1 MNVFVFCEFSDTVSA
16 AFRDRGH
23 SVLSCDLLPSE
34 NPEAGHYQGDGRW
47 LLREPW
53 DLVIAHPPCTY
64 LTVARGKPSDDEDSI
79 LEAIEFFIDCQNANA
94 PRVAVENPLAY
105 RFVRKVVG
113 EHSQTLHPWH
123 FGDYWQKR
131 TCLWLRGLPPLMAE
145 FSGVEIVPPS
155 VVPSSS
161 TSHRGFARGTAWGSG
176 NPARSSFHPGM
187 ARAMAQQWGGQ

>member
-1 MNVFVFCEFSDTVSA
+1 MNVFVFCEWSDTVSA

-53 DLVIAHPPCTY
+53 DLVIAHPPCTK
-64 LTVARGKPSDDEDSI
+64 LAVARGKPSDDEDAI

-94 PRVAVENPLAY
+94 PLVAVENPRIY
-105 RFVRKVVG
+105 RFAQAIVGSPDCVV
-113 EHSQTLHPWH
+113 HPYN
-123 FGDYWQKR
+123 FGDPYQKR
-131 TCLWLRGLPPLMAE
+131 TCWWLKGLPPLLPTCHAGMR
-145 FSGVEIVPPS
+145 FPTWTGWDGGR
-155 VVPSSS
+155 SSS
-161 TSHRGFARGTAWGSG
+161 PKT
-176 NPARSSFHPGM
+176 RSRFHPGM